1 MLSVIGR
8 HAWQSVLENASSY
21 PTVLSFTPLEW
32 LEQLPLDMRNIL
44 SVVHQNTVTANCKH
58 ELCMSKHGKNSAK
71 TLEAATNRAKEQ
83 RTYDDT
89 VALLARIAET
99 MLAAGTAK

>member
-1 MLSVIGR
+1 MARATATR
-8 HAWQSVLENASSY
+8 HAQHPVGSA
-21 PTVLSFTPLEW
+21 PK
-32 LEQLPLDMRNIL
+32 
-44 SVVHQNTVTANCKH
+44 CGH

-71 TLEAATNRAKEQ
+71 TIEAATNRAKEQ

-89 VALLARIAET
+89 VALMARIAET